1 MKSLGR
7 KFSAVRPAGERDVSF
22 PTSSAYLLATVIL
35 FESSQSSPPLFT
47 VVFHFKYGASALSL
61 LRNRC
66 REEDVRRRRRR
77 WGDVRRGG
85 VFDMLTSIL
94 SIQMRRR
101 EAGVVKTVRLIWFT
115 LCHVYVHGRFSY
127 IDMWWV

>member
-101 EAGVVKTVRLIWFT
+101 EAGVVW
-115 LCHVYVHGRFSY
+115 
-127 IDMWWV
+127 